1 MFEFLLEKTFK
12 GKKVRL
18 YHFDYIEPQE
28 VFLDSLARKKEEQ
41 LGLSEKK
48 IEVPLSMSVM
58 KIFFSFFILMMVFL
72 LSKTFQ
78 MQILQY
84 SQYSALAQENRYVIK
99 SLESGRGVIYDS
111 KNVILASNRP
121 SFNLI
126 VNKDGFPKSEA
137 EQDKILSD
145 ISGIVGESLE
155 SLKEK
160 IAKNKKGNQPTTL
173 ITEIIDHQKLIIL
186 QTKIFNWPGVEIEES
201 TVREYKDGPLF
212 SHVLGYTGMVTEEEL
227 NKNAEIYS
235 NFDQVGRA
243 GVEKNYEDVLKR
255 TAGKIRIE
263 RDANGNQIKKEV
275 VSLPESGRSLKLWL
289 DAGLQKKI
297 EEELKKTMENVNAKN
312 AVAVALNPKTG
323 GVLAMVSLPGF
334 DNNLF
339 SQKTD
344 PKALKSLLVDKT
356 QPLLNRV
363 IAGKYTTGSTIK
375 PFEASAALEEKL
387 ISPDKLIDDPGYIL
401 VKNRYDPS
409 IVYKYSG
416 IVPHGLVD
424 MRKALAVSSNIYFYT
439 IGGGYEGQKGLGPS
453 RIEKY
458 LSLFGWSEKTGID
471 IPNEVKGFVPTVE
484 WKKSVKKEGWWDGD
498 TYNLAIGQ
506 GDLAVTPLEVANA
519 YASIANGGTLYR
531 PKVVKEVIDYDKNTV
546 ETINPEI
553 IRENFID
560 KENLQIVREGMRLAV
575 TAIDTPQASCKLLN
589 SLPIPVGCKTG
600 TAQTPYADH
609 YHNWI
614 SIFAPYDDPQI
625 EITLMVENVDHG
637 MAIVIPTMNEILK
650 WYFEENIDKMK

>member
-1 MFEFLLEKTFK
+1 MFEFLLGKTFK
-12 GKKVRL
+12 GKRIRFS
-18 YHFDYIEPQE
+18 HSDYIEPQE

-48 IEVPLSMSVM
+48 IEVPLSLSVM
-58 KIFFSFFILMMVFL
+58 KIFFAFFVLAMLFL
-72 LSKTFQ
+72 LLKTFQ

-84 SQYSALAQENRYVIK
+84 PQYSALAQENRYIIR

-111 KNVILASNRP
+111 ENVILASNKP

-126 VNKDGFPKSEA
+126 VNKDDFPQNEA
-137 EQDKILSD
+137 EQDKILSE
-145 ISGIVGESLE
+145 ISSIVGEPIE

-160 IAKNKKGNQPTTL
+160 ISKNKKGNQPTTL
-173 ITEIIDHQKLIIL
+173 ITEVIDHQKLIVL
-186 QTKIFNWPGVEIEES
+186 QTRISNWPGVEIEES

-212 SHVLGYTGMVTEEEL
+212 SHVMGYTGMVTEEEL
-227 NKNAEIYS
+227 KKNAEIYS

-243 GVEKNYEDVLKR
+243 GIEKTYEDVLKR

-263 RDANGNQIKKEV
+263 RDANGNQIKKEI
-275 VSLPESGRSLKLWL
+275 VSLPESGRSLRLWL

-312 AVAVALNPKTG
+312 AVAVALNPKNG
-323 GVLAMVSLPGF
+323 GVLAMVSIPGF

-344 PKALKSLLVDKT
+344 PEALKALLVDKT
-356 QPLLNRV
+356 EPLLNRV

-375 PFEASAALEEKL
+375 PFEASAALQEKL
-387 ISPDKLIDDPGYIL
+387 ISPDKLIDDKGYIL

-453 RIEKY
+453 RIEEY
-458 LSLFGWSEKTGID
+458 LSLFGWSEKTGI
-471 IPNEVKGFVPTVE
+471 
-484 WKKSVKKEGWWDGD
+484 
-498 TYNLAIGQ
+498 
-506 GDLAVTPLEVANA
+506 
-519 YASIANGGTLYR
+519 
-531 PKVVKEVIDYDKNTV
+531 
-546 ETINPEI
+546 
-553 IRENFID
+553 
-560 KENLQIVREGMRLAV
+560 
-575 TAIDTPQASCKLLN
+575 
-589 SLPIPVGCKTG
+589 
-600 TAQTPYADH
+600 
-609 YHNWI
+609 
-614 SIFAPYDDPQI
+614 
-625 EITLMVENVDHG
+625 
-637 MAIVIPTMNEILK
+637 
-650 WYFEENIDKMK
+650 

>member
-1 MFEFLLEKTFK
+1 
-12 GKKVRL
+12 
-18 YHFDYIEPQE
+18 
-28 VFLDSLARKKEEQ
+28 
-41 LGLSEKK
+41 
-48 IEVPLSMSVM
+48 
-58 KIFFSFFILMMVFL
+58 
-72 LSKTFQ
+72 
-78 MQILQY
+78 
-84 SQYSALAQENRYVIK
+84 
-99 SLESGRGVIYDS
+99 
-111 KNVILASNRP
+111 
-121 SFNLI
+121 
-126 VNKDGFPKSEA
+126 
-137 EQDKILSD
+137 
-145 ISGIVGESLE
+145 
-155 SLKEK
+155 
-160 IAKNKKGNQPTTL
+160 
-173 ITEIIDHQKLIIL
+173 L

-227 NKNAEIYS
+227 NKNAEVYS

-243 GVEKNYEDVLKR
+243 GIEKTYEDILKR

-263 RDANGNQIKKEV
+263 RDASGNQIKKEV

-344 PKALKSLLVDKT
+344 PEALKALLVDKT

-363 IAGKYTTGSTIK
+363 IAGKYVTGSTIK
-375 PFEASAALEEKL
+375 PFEASGALQEKL
-387 ISPDKLIDDPGYIL
+387 ISPDKLIDDKGYIL

-409 IVYKYSG
+409 ITYKYSG

-439 IGGGYEGQKGLGPS
+439 IGGGYEGQKGLGPTN
-453 RIEKY
+453 IEKY

-471 IPNEVKGFVPTVE
+471 MPNEVKGFVPTID
-484 WKKSVKKEGWWDGD
+484 WKKSVKNEGWWDGD

-519 YASIANGGTLYR
+519 YAAVANGGTLYR

-546 ETINPEI
+546 EKINPEV

-575 TAIDTPQASCKLLN
+575 TAVDTPQASCKLLN
-589 SLPIPVGCKTG
+589 SLPVPVGCKTG

-650 WYFEENIDKMK
+650 WYFEENKSLTK